1 MAIIKIKAGAK
12 SPTDKAK
19 VKAKVVK
26 PEKPKK
32 GVFRVI
38 GKVGAYFKGAWVELR
53 QVRWPN
59 RRSAWALTSA
69 VIIFT
74 GFFVGLIILLDYAFE
89 MLFKL
94 IVK

>member
-12 SPTDKAK
+12 SPTDKTK
-19 VKAKVVK
+19 VKAKVIK

-32 GVFRVI
+32 GIFKVL
-38 GKVGAYFKGAWVELR
+38 GKVRDYFKGAWAELR

-59 RRSAWALTSA
+59 RRSAWAMTSA
-69 VIIFT
+69 VVLFT